1 MGNMPTFLKYILITL
16 VIFVALAILP
26 LLGCEAVE
34 EKTDTKIGMILVGP
48 RNDKGW
54 SQAHYEGGEHVI
66 SKLGGEMI
74 TVDLVNPADSP
85 DLTIP
90 SIAEDMISQG
100 ASVIFATSDDMKD
113 GILEAA
119 KLYPDTNFVWS
130 SGDSALKEGN
140 AYKPELKN
148 LANIM
153 GKMEYGQ
160 MIAGCAAALKS
171 KDGKIGFLGP
181 LINDETRRLA
191 NATYLGAL
199 YCAEDKDIDF
209 DATWIGFW
217 FHIPGV
223 TLDPTQVVNEFY
235 DADRDVVISHIDTT
249 EAVVV
254 AGQRAANGEN
264 VWVVPYD
271 YEGACQQAPN
281 ICLGVNY
288 FNWGFEY
295 LSIVEKSNNDKFIN
309 EWIWAEPN
317 WKNMDE
323 SMIGFKYGD
332 GLTSAEKTKL
342 GKFIDELEDGLN
354 LFKGPLYF
362 EDGSVYLEEGQSAS
376 DLDIWYTPQVLKG
389 IK

>member
-16 VIFVALAILP
+16 VVFVALAILP

-130 SGDSALKEGN
+130 YGDSALKEGN

-160 MIAGCAAALKS
+160 MIAGCAAAIKS
-171 KDGKIGFLGP
+171 EDGKIGFLGP

>member
-16 VIFVALAILP
+16 VVFVALAILP

>member
-171 KDGKIGFLGP
+171 KDRKIGFLGP

-317 WKNMDE
+317 WKNM
-323 SMIGFKYGD
+323 GFKYGD

>member
-160 MIAGCAAALKS
+160 MIAGCAAAIKS
-171 KDGKIGFLGP
+171 EDGKIGFLGP